1 MSETIEPGA
10 QFGRFIVDAKLGS
23 GTTGTVYKAHSF
35 EGNKTVAIKVLS
47 PKLARDKTVLLLF
60 DEEASVGLELSHPNI
75 VQTLYVGRYD
85 DLPYIV
91 FEFVHGLSLGSMI
104 RNGPLPQQHCL
115 WILRQLGQALRQLRQ
130 KGIVHQDIKPDNILI
145 DGHGN
150 AKLTDLGFARVA
162 KGRLNWDGVAAGTV
176 LYMSPE
182 QALGRGD
189 VDWRADIYALGAT
202 LYHAATGSPPFYAS
216 NEEDLM
222 RMQVYER
229 PQPAQVRNPKLSSPF
244 ASILDRMLEKK
255 RELRF
260 QNPEE
265 LLLLLRL
272 LDIAPTSPFV
282 AGSQTAQMAGSRL

>member
-1 MSETIEPGA
+1 
-10 QFGRFIVDAKLGS
+10 
-23 GTTGTVYKAHSF
+23 
-35 EGNKTVAIKVLS
+35 
-47 PKLARDKTVLLLF
+47 
-60 DEEASVGLELSHPNI
+60 
-75 VQTLYVGRYD
+75 
-85 DLPYIV
+85 
-91 FEFVHGLSLGSMI
+91 
-104 RNGPLPQQHCL
+104 L